1 MKKLFSFLLENL
13 LQTVYFV
20 AFEAALFFSLRYLFF
35 DEPFTQDSK
44 EPTIVPR
51 WAAVV
56 YFILAYVGVV
66 IAALLVLRNVV
77 PRSRKQQ
84 VMRWFWLAL
93 ALMLPFLIVLIN
105 R

>member
-1 MKKLFSFLLENL
+1 MKKLFAFWFENL
-13 LQTVYFV
+13 LQFIYFV
-20 AFEAALFFSLRYLFF
+20 AFEAVLFFSLRYLFF
-35 DEPFTQDSK
+35 DEPFTQDTK
-44 EPTIVPR
+44 DPTIVPR

-66 IAALLVLRNVV
+66 IATLLVLSNFV

-93 ALMLPFLIVLIN
+93 ALMLPLLVVLVN